1 MTVAVAVS
9 PVNSLVLHS
18 ACIGGVNAPR
28 FNDFFAQTREDLDPD
43 EGLSSFTT
51 VRQNI
56 EIPPFPRAVNTEL
69 GMLPA
74 YSPFLNIEEQTI
86 GSLKAENS
94 RNCFKP
100 FFSVCIRVG
109 GEKNDETCRTHA
121 KKYLHSI
128 CLEIHAD
135 YVTFLFEK

>member
-1 MTVAVAVS
+1 MTVAIAVS

-28 FNDFFAQTREDLDPD
+28 FNDFLAQTRQDLDPD

-51 VRQNI
+51 EHQNI

-100 FFSVCIRVG
+100 FFQFVYGLVVRKMTKLVAHML
-109 GEKNDETCRTHA
+109 KN
-121 KKYLHSI
+121 
-128 CLEIHAD
+128 
-135 YVTFLFEK
+135 TFTPFV